1 VSVGKDINTSG
12 RKHTMKKTA
21 TELKALGFEVIENEM
36 DYVPTLKELYDEIY
50 GVWAGHV
57 WEHNVANK
65 DIKNFNC
72 DALRDVFGN
81 YDVLAYTTI
90 ETATRK
96 VAFLNRE
103 HYFMDGTD
111 EDKGTLAIVHLHGI
125 KTLEPDSN
133 TAMKFELKTNV

>member
-1 VSVGKDINTSG
+1 
-12 RKHTMKKTA
+12 MKKTN

-36 DYVPTLKELYDEIY
+36 DYVPTLKSIYDEIY
-50 GVWAGHV
+50 GPIWSDHV
-57 WEHNVANK
+57 WNRNVVNK
-65 DIKNFNC
+65 DIKNFNSE
-72 DALRDVFGN
+72 ALRNLFGN
-81 YDVLAYTTI
+81 YEVLAYTTI

-103 HYFMDGTD
+103 YYFMDGTD
-111 EDKGTLAIVHLHGI
+111 EDKGTLAIVHLYEV